1 MRYLT
6 RHTGTKFHG
15 TVTRSMFYKGHLYKG
30 HTVGMYDFLLLFDTK
45 TNQKIALSIR
55 DGYSGYLEVSLI
67 NQIVCTKFV
76 TTAFSTADGHLSS
89 RGIDITQPDGES
101 FLSLLS
107 LPLSIIKRRCLDPS
121 WNQWEFDPSLFSNAF
136 PFCDGGFTHLRSWK
150 F

>member
-1 MRYLT
+1 MRVLT

-67 NQIVCTKFV
+67 NQIVCSKYV
-76 TTAFSTADGHLSS
+76 TTDFSTADGHLSS
-89 RGIDITQPDGES
+89 RGIDITQPNGKA
-101 FLSLLS
+101 FF
-107 LPLSIIKRRCLDPS
+107 PS
-121 WNQWEFDPSLFSNAF
+121 PSPSSRDAAWIRAGTSGSSTRLFYQM
-136 PFCDGGFTHLRSWK
+136 PFHSAMEDLHI
-150 F
+150 